1 MNNNCVPIARLDQS
15 SKITSDTKPSEG
27 PNIPLAPAAPTPLD
41 PRLGTPAL
49 SPPALASLKLS
60 PVLVKQE
67 EIPIS
72 LQTLR
77 QSQSLKR
84 VRVKK
89 ESRSPS
95 LHFTVG
101 PHRRTRSPPR
111 LQSLSYVTP
120 PPGFLQRLNRRR
132 RREAARAQIP
142 LEVRPADSHNHR
154 LRPRAVLRPPR
165 CR

>member
-1 MNNNCVPIARLDQS
+1 MPSTPRTS
-15 SKITSDTKPSEG
+15 STFT
-27 PNIPLAPAAPTPLD
+27 
-41 PRLGTPAL
+41 
-49 SPPALASLKLS
+49 SLK
-60 PVLVKQE
+60 VKQE
-67 EIPIS
+67 EIPIF

-101 PHRRTRSPPR
+101 PHRRTRSPLR

-120 PPGFLQRLNRRR
+120 PPGFLPRLYCHLRC
-132 RREAARAQIP
+132 EAACARAP

-154 LRPRAVLRPPR
+154 LRPWAVLRPPR
-165 CR
+165 R

>member
-1 MNNNCVPIARLDQS
+1 MS
-15 SKITSDTKPSEG
+15 T
-27 PNIPLAPAAPTPLD
+27 
-41 PRLGTPAL
+41 
-49 SPPALASLKLS
+49 SLKVPPPS
-60 PVLVKQE
+60 
-67 EIPIS
+67 S
-72 LQTLR
+72 LPANQALR

-101 PHRRTRSPPR
+101 PHRRTHSPPC
-111 LQSLSYVTP
+111 LQSLLYVTP
-120 PPGFLQRLNRRR
+120 PLGFLPRLYCCL
-132 RREAARAQIP
+132 RREAARAHAP

-165 CR
+165 RR